1 MRERLQIFP
10 SLRLAL
16 LLLGTL
22 SPALRAQDS
31 DPYKTKPNGHVE
43 NKQTAARAHEANLK
57 KFAGDQNVL
66 VLPGLVA
73 DKTRKRVEVLV
84 ERTGVGRDAP
94 CEFTVIAESSDHAY
108 EALLIAF
115 AEPSDVH
122 RALEFIGTKAGESLD
137 PATLRF
143 WAKGESFTLSL
154 ARTNGPPFRLE
165 TLLMDKRTGKP
176 LPAEGFLFTGSRM
189 LPDRDDPAK
198 KVYAADEH
206 QPKSIVSLF
215 NSPFSVLEVP
225 YSAAKGDVYQNTI
238 VNPAHELPEGALLT
252 LIFEPASKN
261 GSKRVK
267 DLALEVQ
274 STEPIANPAAP
285 DVEQLKSL
293 SVQLKDSDTV
303 LNDQPTLISAIA
315 RLAALDR
322 KRHDHFLSVRF
333 GGNVA
338 LGQARALARIL
349 STIDRE
355 QGIRID
361 PPPSGQIYYRAF
373 TPDRELLDRDARL
386 DHPWELLLSE
396 ADGRV
401 SGRLLLVTSVW
412 KNDATRSELE
422 FAERP
427 VYEPKDLRRALDA
440 EIAEAR
446 KENRRSKP
454 EVIMVFASSTLT
466 YGKLM
471 QFLEPALPTH
481 RIVHVY
487 LDEPMP
493 PVPPKKTSP

>member
-1 MRERLQIFP
+1 MRERLEIIP
-10 SLRLAL
+10 WLRLVL
-16 LLLGTL
+16 LLCAL
-22 SPALRAQDS
+22 SPALHAQDS
-31 DPYKTKPNGHVE
+31 DPYRSKPKGHAE
-43 NKQTAARAHEANLK
+43 NKQAATRAHETNLK
-57 KFAGDQNVL
+57 KFAGNPNVL

-73 DKTRKRVEVLV
+73 DKAKKRVEVLV

-115 AEPSDVH
+115 AKPSDVH
-122 RALEFIGTKAGESLD
+122 RALEFIGTKAGESFD

-143 WAKGESFTLSL
+143 WAKGEAFLLSL
-154 ARTNGPPFRLE
+154 ARSNEPPFRLE
-165 TLLMDKRTGKP
+165 TLLLDKRTGKP
-176 LPAEGFLFTGSRM
+176 LPAEGFLFTGSRL
-189 LPDRDDPAK
+189 LPDRDDPTK

-225 YSAAKGDVYQNTI
+225 YSAAKGEVYQNTI
-238 VNPAHELPEGALLT
+238 VNPAHEIAEGALLT
-252 LIFEPASKN
+252 LIFEPVSKD

-267 DLALEVQ
+267 DLVLEVQ
-274 STEPIANPAAP
+274 SAQASSDKTAP
-285 DVEQLKSL
+285 DAEHLKLL
-293 SVQLKDSDTV
+293 SVQLKDADTL
-303 LNDQPTLISAIA
+303 LNEPPTLISAIA

-322 KRHDHFLSVRF
+322 QRHDHFLSVRF

-338 LGQARALARIL
+338 LGQARSLARIL

-361 PPPSGQIYYRAF
+361 PPPPGQIYYRAF

-386 DHPWELLLSE
+386 DHPWELSLSE

-401 SGRLLLVTSVW
+401 AGRLLWVNSVW
-412 KNDATRSELE
+412 KDNATRSELE
-422 FAERP
+422 FVERP
-427 VYEPKDLRRALDA
+427 VADPQALRRELDA
-440 EIAEAR
+440 EIAQAR
-446 KENRRSKP
+446 REQRRSKP
-454 EVIMVFASSTLT
+454 EVIMVFAPSTLT

-471 QFLEPALPTH
+471 AFLEPALPTH

-487 LDEPMP
+487 LDEPTP
-493 PVPPKKTSP
+493 PVPTKKSSP